1 MYDIQIQKSKKKIL
15 KIERHNKMLIE
26 RLKYTRSLIRK
37 TIDKNQLA
45 IIIQRVFRKW
55 LILE

>member
-1 MYDIQIQKSKKKIL
+1 MIYKFKNQKKIL

-45 IIIQRVFRKW
+45 IIIQKSFQEVVNS
-55 LILE
+55 